1 MNNNIIYEKSEVRM
15 NLIRDI
21 PIYIKHKYYTDEELL
36 FDLTFCIQYKALQ
49 RAYKKCSIIVE
60 QTRSL
65 IITSW
70 LATGSVRKW
79 PVPPHYL
86 HPCVIT

>member
-1 MNNNIIYEKSEVRM
+1 M

-21 PIYIKHKYYTDEELL
+21 PIYIGSLGRLSIKHKYYTDEEML